1 MNLNIITRE
10 DRLGK
15 KVSPRHIGQWTSA
28 PGVTFLDSTETD
40 CTSSGCLSETALGNL
55 GDILEGREA
64 PSTLLAWEGYFEENI
79 IAFDSED
86 DVMEAGVDNIEGE
99 GLGEKVKE

>member
-1 MNLNIITRE
+1 M
-10 DRLGK
+10 
-15 KVSPRHIGQWTSA
+15 
-28 PGVTFLDSTETD
+28 
-40 CTSSGCLSETALGNL
+40 
-55 GDILEGREA
+55 EGREA